1 MKSQFA
7 PPKAK
12 FPRGNSNL
20 DNTYGDFN
28 FNQPTQEDSSGAFYE
43 RSCEESRQD
52 SVYDS
57 Q

>member
-1 MKSQFA
+1 MKSQYA
-7 PPKAK
+7 LPKAK
-12 FPRGNSNL
+12 FPRGNLNL

-28 FNQPTQEDSSGAFYE
+28 FNKSTQEESSGAFYE
-43 RSCEESRQD
+43 RSCEESRHD